1 VWVFTTDVPDVNEI
15 FRRYMAENG
24 VAAGDLTALLLRL
37 DVDCATVL
45 GISTDG
51 LYGCDFGA
59 LSIA

>member
-1 VWVFTTDVPDVNEI
+1 
-15 FRRYMAENG
+15 MAENG
-24 VAAGDLTALLLRL
+24 VAAGDLTALLQRL

-45 GISTDG
+45 GMSTDG